1 MQISKNLIRRI
12 VMMCIGVFLLG
23 FSISLAVYANF
34 GTDPCT
40 CLNLGVS
47 GKIGLQFGT
56 WQLIFNCIVLIFMF
70 LLSRDLIGIGTLVN
84 MVSIGF
90 LVDFFR
96 WLYSELLPSQP
107 TFPVRIL
114 LMIFALLLLSFS
126 AALYIYPNLG
136 VSPYDSL
143 GFMVSKHLHIQFR
156 WCRILCDVLAVLVGW
171 LCGSVVGVS
180 TVITAFCMGPLI
192 KKFNDLIAKRFPLEF
207 D

>member
-47 GKIGLQFGT
+47 GKIGLPFGL
-56 WQLIFNCIVLIFMF
+56 WQLIFNCVVLILMF

-96 WLYSELLPSQP
+96 WLYSGLLPSQP
-107 TFPVRIL
+107 AFPVRIL

-192 KKFNDLIAKRFPLEF
+192 KRFNDLIAKKFPLEF